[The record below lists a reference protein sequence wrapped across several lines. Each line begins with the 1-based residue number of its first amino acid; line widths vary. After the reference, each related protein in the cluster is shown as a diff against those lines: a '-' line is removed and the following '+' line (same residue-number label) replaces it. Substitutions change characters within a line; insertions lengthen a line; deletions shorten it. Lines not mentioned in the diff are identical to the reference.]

1 MELNLDDGSTTK
13 LKQFDVVIQ
22 RATNHEWV
30 CLDEKPA
37 LACAVLVDT
46 PVVGDESYGELSAKN
61 QNERKNKSNNNNVAV
76 YFLYFRKRYIYIYI

>member
-37 LACAVLVDT
+37 LACAVLESIHPLLVMKVMGNYLQKIKMKGRT
-46 PVVGDESYGELSAKN
+46 KVIIIILRVVCN
-61 QNERKNKSNNNNVAV
+61 
-76 YFLYFRKRYIYIYI
+76 I

>member
-1 MELNLDDGSTTK
+1 VELNLDDGSTTK

-61 QNERKNKSNNNNVAV
+61 QNERKNKSNNNNILRVV
-76 YFLYFRKRYIYIYI
+76 CNI